1 MISSYNSV
9 VITFFIVSYIYI
21 YMIQTLP
28 SLILL
33 STFFLFFLNM
43 IFYPKYHTIPYKL
56 IFTIPTRPINLQS
69 FSFIRAS
76 KFKRLQAHAQEQK
89 FLPVL
94 CQELRTIY
102 IVLWSLPF
110 SKPWL
115 KNFLSNSNNVPHV
128 FNFDTKMSAI
138 ACINA
143 TDWDRSSII

>member
-21 YMIQTLP
+21 YD
-28 SLILL
+28 SNF
-33 STFFLFFLNM
+33 TFPYSIIYFFYFFLNM

>member
-9 VITFFIVSYIYI
+9 VITFFIVSYI

-76 KFKRLQAHAQEQK
+76 KFKRLQAHAQEQQ
-89 FLPVL
+89 FIDQCSVL
-94 CQELRTIY
+94 GLCL
-102 IVLWSLPF
+102 F
-110 SKPWL
+110 STPWL
-115 KNFLSNSNNVPHV
+115 KKYLIMTQKCRLQATLYLICGILERVGVVVNNKL
-128 FNFDTKMSAI
+128 DSA
-138 ACINA
+138 
-143 TDWDRSSII
+143 